1 MFKTTLK
8 DNPKLNPLVAV
19 PRKDLDKLEEARKT
33 LIDTLTEGLEG
44 VELTR
49 MMCLLEPA
57 TRQVWLIANKNYEV
71 VK

>member
-1 MFKTTLK
+1 MFKTTVE
-8 DNPKLNPLVAV
+8 DNPKLNPMVAI
-19 PRKDLDKLEEARKT
+19 PRKDLDKLEEARKN

-57 TRQVWLIANKNYEV
+57 TR
-71 VK
+71 

>member
-1 MFKTTLK
+1 MLKTTLE
-8 DNPKLNPLVAV
+8 DNPKLNPMVAV
-19 PRKDLDKLEEARKT
+19 PRKDLDKLEEARKN

-57 TRQVWLIANKNYEV
+57 TRQMWLVSNKNYEV